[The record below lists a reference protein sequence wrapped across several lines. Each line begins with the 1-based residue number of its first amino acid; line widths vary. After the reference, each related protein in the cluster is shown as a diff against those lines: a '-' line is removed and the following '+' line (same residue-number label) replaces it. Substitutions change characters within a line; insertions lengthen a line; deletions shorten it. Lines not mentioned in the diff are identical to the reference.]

1 MVVACDEEFTDSK
14 ILYDIDEKMLPNF
27 GKIYINTSLECVVK
41 GANIYCCLP
50 NLRKEFQWNLIKFKS
65 IFTIIFVLKYINT
78 YIFIF
83 WLLNYIALFLKI
95 YNYIFFYYIIINIY
109 TKNIINNIK

>member
-1 MVVACDEEFTDSK
+1 MGSTY
-14 ILYDIDEKMLPNF
+14 IIT
-27 GKIYINTSLECVVK
+27 INTIGAALCFITSLVLFIYHRVKNSPQNILGFYFLVV
-41 GANIYCCLP
+41 G
-50 NLRKEFQWNLIKFKS
+50 FH
-65 IFTIIFVLKYINT
+65 INHQQHIEGIEAISSFGGSPAV
-78 YIFIF
+78 IFIF